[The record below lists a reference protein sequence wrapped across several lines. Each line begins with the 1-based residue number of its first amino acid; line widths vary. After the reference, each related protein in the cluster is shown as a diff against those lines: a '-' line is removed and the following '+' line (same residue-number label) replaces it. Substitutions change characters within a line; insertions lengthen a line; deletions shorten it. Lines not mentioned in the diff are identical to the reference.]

1 MIRCVC
7 LSPSIIKL
15 SAAAA
20 AAAAAACADSTPPP
34 LLDLVVSIDPTN
46 VTDRV
51 SDHMYGSGIETYEHQ
66 MCAHACINFYDA
78 LACVRGDEGHGGQS

>member
-1 MIRCVC
+1 
-7 LSPSIIKL
+7 
-15 SAAAA
+15 
-20 AAAAAACADSTPPP
+20 
-34 LLDLVVSIDPTN
+34 VSIDPTT